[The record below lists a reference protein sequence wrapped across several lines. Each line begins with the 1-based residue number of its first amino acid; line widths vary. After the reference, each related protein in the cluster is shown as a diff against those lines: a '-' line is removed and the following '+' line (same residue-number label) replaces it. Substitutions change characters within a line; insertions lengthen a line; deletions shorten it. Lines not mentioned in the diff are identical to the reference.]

1 MKRTPL
7 RSRSNKESA
16 RVRRYM
22 SVRSDVIEAAN
33 GSCLARTTHCRG
45 AADQVHHR
53 KGRDGDLVD
62 DPEYLLPVCWSC
74 HNYIHGNPETSYDRG
89 WMVKRNGEGND

>member
-7 RSRSNKESA
+7 KRRSVKETA
-16 RVRRYM
+16 RLRRYEKARA
-22 SVRSDVIEAAN
+22 VVYERSG
-33 GSCLARTTHCRG
+33 GSCEARTPECRG

-62 DPEYLLPVCWSC
+62 DESLLLGVCWAC
-74 HNYIHGNPETSYDRG
+74 HNYIHDNPTISYLTG
-89 WMVKRNGEGND
+89 WMVKRNGE